1 MADQIFHEG
10 SHSSREIIRQRVFSD
25 SLDMD
30 QYGCRRLRI
39 TRSGRAISICE
50 SNLDASALE
59 PPCQNGNTRE
69 QPRRRQFHVRI
80 IVHMKPCRAIHGVA
94 RRLRQRLFS
103 RPEQPD
109 WSSHRV
115 PITREFAGTPLLRL
129 RSGFNYLPLQ
139 YSASGAVPSQSRR
152 HAVRS
157 SLDPLAP

>member
-115 PITREFAGTPLLRL
+115 PITREFAGTPAASPTSPPTSAPGSRTH
-129 RSGFNYLPLQ
+129 RSRTPG
-139 YSASGAVPSQSRR
+139 PSSTPRP
-152 HAVRS
+152 AT
-157 SLDPLAP
+157 